1 MSITHQVE
9 RIFAGL
15 NASLY
20 RVSGGK
26 LGGRLGKAP
35 ILLLTTVGRKSGQ
48 RRTSPLLYRQEGDRY
63 LIAGS
68 HRGTPTHPDWVL
80 NLRANPDAEVQINSK
95 TIPVTATELSP
106 AERDAAWPGLDAMYP
121 SFADY
126 RSKTDRTIPIFA
138 LVPRSDGSAGPR

>member
-1 MSITHQVE
+1 MSIPHQLE

-48 RRTSPLLYRQEGDRY
+48 RRTSPLLYQQDGGRY

-80 NLRANPDAEVQINSK
+80 NLRANPEAEVQINSK
-95 TIPVTATELSP
+95 TIPVTATELAP

-138 LVPRSDGSAGPR
+138 LVPRSNGTTGPR